1 MIHCREINKCRL
13 AKYSIVARARSY
25 IQQQT
30 IERNDKPRLQFFS
43 ILSLSLSF
51 SFSLFLSRVYSRGK
65 YMNRERSFVIF
76 FSLFPFLPSAFER
89 IVVVVVVVVDRYSSV
104 NEG

>member
-43 ILSLSLSF
+43 ILSLSF
-51 SFSLFLSRVYSRGK
+51 SFSLFLSRDYYRGK
-65 YMNRERSFVIF
+65 YTNRERSFVIF